1 MVFHL
6 CEDKI
11 ELISIHRKAETT
23 VDLST
28 VESIHEALKNKAEE
42 LTFFKTEKNYSK
54 NRELEIHDMIEQGC
68 LLSSSQFWTALS
80 LSIIRK

>member
-11 ELISIHRKAETT
+11 ELISIHRKADSR

-28 VESIHEALKNKAEE
+28 VESIHKALKNDAEH
-42 LTFFKTEKNYSK
+42 LTFFKTEKNYTK
-54 NRELEIHDMIEQGC
+54 NRESEIHDMIEQGC

-80 LSIIRK
+80 LSIIQE